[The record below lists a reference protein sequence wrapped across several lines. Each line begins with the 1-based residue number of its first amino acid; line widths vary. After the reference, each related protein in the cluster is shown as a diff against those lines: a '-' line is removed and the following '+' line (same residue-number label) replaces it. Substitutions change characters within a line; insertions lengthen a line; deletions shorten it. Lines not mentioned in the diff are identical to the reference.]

1 MIAKICLYIAICF
14 SLTNCTLVLL
24 PIVAASNKVQEVR
37 QKQKW
42 SGDYYTAAWVTDDAG
57 GIYHN
62 HKFKVTNKKELA
74 EWEDYA
80 RRGQIGPIIYHPKK

>member
-1 MIAKICLYIAICF
+1 MIPKIFLYISTCLCL
-14 SLTNCTLVLL
+14 SNCTLVLL

-42 SGDYYTAAWVTDDAG
+42 SGDYYTTAWVTDDAG
-57 GIYHN
+57 GVYHN

-80 RRGQIGPIIYHPKK
+80 RRGQIGPITYHPKK